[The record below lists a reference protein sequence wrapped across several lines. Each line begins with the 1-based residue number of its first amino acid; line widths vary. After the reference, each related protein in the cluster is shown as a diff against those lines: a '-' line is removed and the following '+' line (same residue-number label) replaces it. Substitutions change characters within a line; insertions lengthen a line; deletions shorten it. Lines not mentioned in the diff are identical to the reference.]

1 MRNSS
6 VSNANQTTEF
16 VVKTRPLV
24 LVPAL
29 NEQATIAEVVRS
41 IRDRGLDVVVI
52 NDGSSDQ
59 TAELAKNAGAV
70 VLNLKVNLGVGGALR
85 CGFRYAVAQGYKSVV
100 QIDADGQH
108 PVSHVQNLIDISSTS
123 SSHLV
128 IGSRFRYEDVVMA
141 LPTHRRFA
149 MWLLGLIASRACK
162 TKITDSTSGFRLIS
176 EPLLGEFARSF
187 PNHFLGDTFEAN
199 VVAGRAG
206 YKVKEIAAPITDRK
220 VGTSSSGAG
229 RSIILI
235 ARSILVVV
243 FGLHFRIQKIT
254 A

>member
-1 MRNSS
+1 
-6 VSNANQTTEF
+6 
-16 VVKTRPLV
+16 
-24 LVPAL
+24 
-29 NEQATIAEVVRS
+29 
-41 IRDRGLDVVVI
+41 VI

-108 PVSHVQNLIDISSTS
+108 PVSHIQNLIDISSAS

-128 IGSRFRYEDVVMA
+128 IGSRFRYEDVVMT
-141 LPTHRRFA
+141 LPVHRRFA

-220 VGTSSSGAG
+220 G
-229 RSIILI
+229 RHIIKWGRALDNFDRPKHPRGRLRL
-235 ARSILVVV
+235 AFQNSKNHCLNTRS
-243 FGLHFRIQKIT
+243 RP
-254 A
+254 

>member
-1 MRNSS
+1 
-6 VSNANQTTEF
+6 
-16 VVKTRPLV
+16 VKVRPLV

-29 NEQATIAEVVRS
+29 NEQATITEVVRS

-59 TAELAKNAGAV
+59 TAELARNAGAV
-70 VLNLKVNLGVGGALR
+70 VLNLRINLGVGGALR
-85 CGFRYAVAQGYKSVV
+85 CGFRYAVREGYRSVV

-108 PVSHVQNLIDISSTS
+108 PVSHIQNLIETSIKS

-128 IGSRFRYEDVVMA
+128 IGSRFRYRDVLMA
-141 LPTHRRFA
+141 LPIHRRFA
-149 MWLLGLIASRACK
+149 MWLLGLITSRACK

-187 PNHFLGDTFEAN
+187 PNHYLGDTFEAN

-206 YKVKEIAAPITDRK
+206 YKVKEIAAPITDRR
-220 VGTSSSGAG
+220 VGASSSGAG

-254 A
+254 S